1 MCVDTQTFSPQDYEQ
16 RMASA
21 GLQVEQT
28 AWRPATSNELENLK
42 TKNEKSIKV
51 KLGTLKFSTFNI
63 NFLLGKQKFEVAL
76 LNCFDG

>member
-28 AWRPATSNELENLK
+28 AWRPATSNGLENLK

-51 KLGTLKFSTFNI
+51 RLGTLKFSPFNI

>member
-1 MCVDTQTFSPQDYEQ
+1 MILSKWKNMCFDTQIFSPQDYEQ

-42 TKNEKSIKV
+42 TKNEKCIKV
-51 KLGTLKFSTFNI
+51 RLGTLKFSNI
-63 NFLLGKQKFEVAL
+63 NDNFL
-76 LNCFDG
+76 

>member
-51 KLGTLKFSTFNI
+51 KLGTLKFSTF
-63 NFLLGKQKFEVAL
+63 KFSFRKTKVRSRLAQL
-76 LNCFDG
+76 F